1 MNHYS
6 YLDLEKPWWNQSATK
21 ELQIGNRLYFV
32 TGDITKSMVDE
43 MFVYTFNQKVA
54 DDLGIESLYDVV
66 NEHRW
71 TIDYVYTLVDGLYTD
86 LNGDGQ
92 ADIGDKYGLSTA
104 CSNPAVAYVNGF
116 RLTMLTRNNDGNLYF
131 DIDKERMADVVN
143 KVYSLYWEN
152 PGTLG
157 ATLNGTDMACFM
169 EDRALLGTFRFKDIR
184 RSFGDMESD
193 YGVLPY
199 PLFDENQ
206 KEYGT
211 RVKDPTLMCIPVDA
225 IDPEM
230 SVAVLEALAT
240 ESYAVLLLLSLMLF

>member
-1 MNHYS
+1 M
-6 YLDLEKPWWNQSATK
+6 DLEKPWWNQSATK

-104 CSNPAVAYVNGF
+104 CSNPAAAYVNGF